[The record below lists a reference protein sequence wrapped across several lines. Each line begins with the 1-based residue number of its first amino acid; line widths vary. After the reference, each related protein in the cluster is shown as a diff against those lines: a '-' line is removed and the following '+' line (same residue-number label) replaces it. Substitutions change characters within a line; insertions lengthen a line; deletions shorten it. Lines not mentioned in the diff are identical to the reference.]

1 MISNP
6 SKDLRVLSLN
16 LRFGLADDGP
26 NSWPLRSVA
35 YPDLI
40 AQNPCDF
47 YAFQEANDFQIS
59 FLEELLRDYRY
70 IGQRR
75 PAPDYWQNNVIF
87 YHKRWRCLDHHHF
100 FLSDTPEVVSQFI
113 GSRWP
118 RQCTMGT
125 FKQADRRLTVVNTHF
140 DFKPEVQRRSALL
153 ICRRLE
159 RLAPVWPI
167 VLMGDLNAGADSSCL
182 EVFANYGDGFRS
194 ALQSSGTGTH
204 HGFRGS
210 PQGEAID
217 WILYH
222 GGIQVKQSRVVT
234 DKYCGYFPSDHFPL
248 IAYFSFLHTTVALR
262 TPPASTT
269 KS

>member
-1 MISNP
+1 MIADPSN
-6 SKDLRVLSLN
+6 DLRVMSLN

-40 AQNPCDF
+40 DQHPCDF

-59 FLEELLRDYRY
+59 FLEELLSDYQY

-87 YHKRWRCLDHHHF
+87 FHKHWCCLNHQHF
-100 FLSDTPEVVSQFI
+100 FLSDTPDVVSQFS

-118 RQCTMGT
+118 RQCTVGT
-125 FKQADRRLTVVNTHF
+125 FIQKDRRLTVISTHF
-140 DFKPEVQRRSALL
+140 DFEAEVQRRSAQLV
-153 ICRRLE
+153 CRRLE

-167 VLMGDLNAGADSSCL
+167 ILMGDLNAGENSSCL
-182 EVFANYGDGFRS
+182 AVFATYGNGFRS
-194 ALQSSGTGTH
+194 ALQSNDTGTH
-204 HGFRGS
+204 HGFNGR

-222 GGIQVKQSRVVT
+222 GAIQVKKAQVVT
-234 DKYCGYFPSDHFPL
+234 GKYCGYFPSDHFPL
-248 IAYFSFLHTTVALR
+248 TAAFCWQPKGSPSC
-262 TPPASTT
+262 TPP
-269 KS
+269 

>member
-1 MISNP
+1 MVSNP
-6 SKDLRVLSLN
+6 SKDLRVMSLN

-40 AQNPCDF
+40 ARHPCDF

-59 FLEELLRDYRY
+59 FMKELLGDHQF

-87 YHKRWRCLDHHHF
+87 YHQRWCCLDHQHF
-100 FLSDTPEVVSQFI
+100 FLSDTPEVASQFS

-118 RQCTMGT
+118 RQCTVGT
-125 FKQADRRLTVVNTHF
+125 FTRKNRRLTVVNTHF
-140 DFKPEVQRRSALL
+140 DFKPEVQRRSAQL

-159 RLAPVWPI
+159 HMAPVWPI
-167 VLMGDLNAGADSSCL
+167 VLMGDLNAGPNSSCL
-182 EVFANYGDGFRS
+182 AVFAAYGDGFRS
-194 ALQSSGTGTH
+194 ALNYPVPGTH
-204 HGFRGS
+204 HGFKGQ

-222 GGIQVKQSRVVT
+222 GAIRVKKAQVVT
-234 DKYCGYFPSDHFPL
+234 AKYCGYFPSDHFPL
-248 IAYFSFLHTTVALR
+248 TAAFYWQSE
-262 TPPASTT
+262 S
-269 KS
+269 